1 MGWRPSCQVRRR
13 QLVTKL
19 ASYRPAAEQGA
30 EVGQARSA
38 GPTPHLCYLWPLCR
52 LPSTPTIAL
61 TLPLATLPLKGLL
74 WQCLR
79 PSTGE
84 FSCSNNKTRHFN

>member
-52 LPSTPTIAL
+52 LPSTKRPPPTC
-61 TLPLATLPLKGLL
+61 LPAAKVS
-74 WQCLR
+74 R
-79 PSTGE
+79 SE
-84 FSCSNNKTRHFN
+84 

>member
-1 MGWRPSCQVRRR
+1 M
-13 QLVTKL
+13 TKL